1 MTNEASDDMH
11 IPPID
16 KRLNINTII
25 SLAGFALTLAG
36 GVYAYSQFTS
46 QVIYTSQE
54 LAAYKAATDV
64 RITAVELAARQFDRL
79 EFRISAAEDSN
90 ASIARGLDDLQSAV
104 ANQSGD
110 IRVIVEIVK
119 RLEDNAT
126 PTSFSPLAAIP

>member
-1 MTNEASDDMH
+1 MH
-11 IPPID
+11 LPSIKPD
-16 KRLNINTII
+16 LNINTII

-46 QVIYTSQE
+46 QVVYTSQE

-64 RITAVELAARQFDRL
+64 RITAVELAARQLDRL
-79 EFRISAAEDSN
+79 EFRVGAAESSN
-90 ASIARGLDDLQSAV
+90 ASIARGLDELQSAV

-119 RLEDNAT
+119 RLDNSAGQT
-126 PTSFSPLAAIP
+126 VFPSTTLP

>member
-1 MTNEASDDMH
+1 MTSEASVEMH
-11 IPPID
+11 MPPI
-16 KRLNINTII
+16 KPELNINTLI

-46 QVIYTSQE
+46 QVIFTSQE

-64 RITAVELAARQFDRL
+64 RITAVELATRQFDRL
-79 EFRISAAEDSN
+79 EFRVGAAEDSN
-90 ASIARGLDDLQSAV
+90 ASISRGLDDLQSAV

-126 PTSFSPLAAIP
+126 PTSFTPLVSSQ

>member
-1 MTNEASDDMH
+1 MGDEMNL
-11 IPPID
+11 PPV
-16 KRLNINTII
+16 KREWNINTII
-25 SLAGFALTLAG
+25 SLAGFVLTLAG
-36 GVYAYSQFTS
+36 GVYAYGQLTL
-46 QVIYTSQE
+46 QVGYTSQE
-54 LAAYKAATDV
+54 LAAYRAATDV

-79 EFRISAAEDSN
+79 EFRIGAAEDSN

-126 PTSFSPLAAIP
+126 PASFTPLAAIP